1 MCLAPMADVTDAA
14 FRRVIVKH
22 SEPDVIFTEF
32 VSCDG
37 LCSEGKKNLLL
48 NLKYTEKERPIVAQV
63 FGSKPEN
70 FYQTAKIIKKLGF
83 DGVDINMGC
92 PHKPIEKQGAGSAL
106 IKNSKLAQEIILAT
120 KKGARAGTTAGQAGN
135 MPVSVKTR
143 LGYNKIETKWI
154 KAILETK
161 PDVIS
166 IHWRTRKEMSKVG
179 AHWEEAK
186 KVIKLR
192 DKYSPQTL
200 IIGNGDVENLAQ
212 AHELVKKYKVDGIM
226 VGRAVIGNPWFF
238 NPVMQEVD
246 LKTRLKVMLEH
257 AKFFEKLYKNKRNF
271 LIMRKHMNAYIKG
284 FDNIKPLRIELMK
297 TKNAKE
303 VEKIVNKF
311 L

>member
-1 MCLAPMADVTDAA
+1 
-14 FRRVIVKH
+14 
-22 SEPDVIFTEF
+22 
-32 VSCDG
+32 
-37 LCSEGKKNLLL
+37 LL